1 MCYSLG
7 RVYITGPEIKLAE
20 RVKNYR
26 SLFVSCKSGSRHLP
40 APNFILDPESKEVV
54 LSLEFRAVSEPFPD
68 DGRVLYLLPHDGHW
82 PQVAMSMTHSLRG
95 LRSGTANCI

>member
-20 RVKNYR
+20 RVKNYS
-26 SLFVSCKSGSRHLP
+26 SLLFSVKVAAEHLP

-68 DGRVLYLLPHDGHW
+68 DGRVLCLLPHGSHW
-82 PQVAMSMTHSLRG
+82 PQVAMST
-95 LRSGTANCI
+95 

>member
-26 SLFVSCKSGSRHLP
+26 SLLFPVKVAAEHLP

-54 LSLEFRAVSEPFPD
+54 LSLEFRAVSEPFPN
-68 DGRVLYLLPHDGHW
+68 DGRVLYLLPHGSHW
-82 PQVAMSMTHSLRG
+82 PQVAMST
-95 LRSGTANCI
+95 